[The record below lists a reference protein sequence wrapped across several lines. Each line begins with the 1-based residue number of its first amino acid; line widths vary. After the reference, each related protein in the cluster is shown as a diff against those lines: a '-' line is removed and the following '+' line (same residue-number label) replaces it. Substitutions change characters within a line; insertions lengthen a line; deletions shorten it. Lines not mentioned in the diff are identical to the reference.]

1 MKVELVHNN
10 KNKIFL
16 QLIINIQ
23 NTEKILL
30 CW

>member
-1 MKVELVHNN
+1 MKVELVHNDMN
-10 KNKIFL
+10 EIFL

-23 NTEKILL
+23 NTERIFL

>member
-1 MKVELVHNN
+1 MKVELVHND
-10 KNKIFL
+10 KNEIFL